1 VASGHNCLNTTNDEP
16 LFAPTSQIIGLVD
29 CIKLFNEEFFVNFEL
44 YSEVRCSE
52 VDMFLEEDFVN
63 VNAKRHLRIPTG
75 ENSADFLLE
84 IFGNLLPWIH
94 YSLSHERNLRMV
106 TSQS

>member
-1 VASGHNCLNTTNDEP
+1 
-16 LFAPTSQIIGLVD
+16 
-29 CIKLFNEEFFVNFEL
+29 
-44 YSEVRCSE
+44 
-52 VDMFLEEDFVN
+52 MFLEEDFVN